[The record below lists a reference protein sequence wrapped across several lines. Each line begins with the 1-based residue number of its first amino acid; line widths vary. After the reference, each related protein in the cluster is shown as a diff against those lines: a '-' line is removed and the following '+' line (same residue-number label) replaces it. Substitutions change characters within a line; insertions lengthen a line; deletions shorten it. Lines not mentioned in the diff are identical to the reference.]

1 MLDDIPE
8 YWGIDFTKPNTFCA
22 KSPQFKDCP
31 LSFVNQKKNGVTT
44 NIYFSSV
51 VIYRDEKREV
61 LCPPTIDM
69 HTMLKKF
76 VKSEDRMS
84 IQSNC
89 FAIPTGI
96 LEPTPLTKETL
107 LLHKS
112 SLES

>member
-1 MLDDIPE
+1 M
-8 YWGIDFTKPNTFCA
+8 
-22 KSPQFKDCP
+22 
-31 LSFVNQKKNGVTT
+31 FVNQKKNGVTT